1 MKYKKIDMG
10 SYNLHLLKTNKFKT
24 INVRVNFRRKIK
36 KEEVTIRN
44 ILTDLMTHS
53 SKKYKTKKELVIKTQ
68 DLYAVNLTA
77 GTNRIG
83 DFINT
88 SFTLSCL
95 NDKYTEPDNFSESLK
110 FFHEVLFEPN
120 VVDGEFNHDAF
131 DIIYENA
138 KTSLVSMRE
147 NSSYYS
153 LIRCLENMD
162 PNACFSIRMVGYLED
177 LDNINYKNTYLYYK
191 DMIKKDLIDIFVIGD
206 FKIKEMENLIKK
218 TFTFN
223 TYKKKE
229 NINIFCNNKKVIRKK
244 TIKEDDDTKQSKLV
258 IASRIGRL
266 TTFERNYALTLY
278 SLILGGGADSK
289 LFTEVREKSSL
300 AYYINAVP
308 NKLDS
313 TLIIRAGISKDNFT
327 KTVKLIEKEIS
338 NMKKGNFLESDI
350 EKAIKIYNNSLDE
363 IYESPSYLMEAYYLM
378 SLVDID
384 DLDMRRKK
392 IKEVTKEDIVGVAK
406 KIKVDTVYLL
416 EGGDQ

>member
-24 INVRVNFRRKIK
+24 ISVRVNFRRKIA

-44 ILTDLMTHS
+44 ILTDLLTHS
-53 SKKYKTKKELVIKTQ
+53 SKKYKTKKDLVIKTQ

-83 DFINT
+83 NFINT

-95 NDKYTEPDNFSESLK
+95 NDKYTEEDNFNKSLE

-120 VVDGEFNHDAF
+120 VIDGKFNDEAF

-138 KTSLVSMRE
+138 KTSLVSMKE

-153 LIRCLENMD
+153 LIRCLENMND
-162 PNACFSIRMVGYLED
+162 KAPFSIRMVGYLED
-177 LDNINYKNTYLYYK
+177 LENINVKNIYEYYK
-191 DMIKKDLIDIFVIGD
+191 DMLKKDLIDIFVIGD
-206 FKIKEMENLIKK
+206 FKIKEMEELIKK
-218 TFTFN
+218 NFTFN

-229 NINIFCNNKKVIRKK
+229 DITIFSHTKNLIRKK
-244 TIKEDDDTKQSKLV
+244 TIKEEDDIKQSKLV
-258 IASRIGRL
+258 IASRIGKL

-300 AYYINAVP
+300 AYYINAIP

-313 TLIIRAGISKDNFT
+313 TLIIRAGISKDNFS
-327 KTVKLIEKEIS
+327 KTIKLIEKEIN

-350 EKAIKIYNNSLDE
+350 EKAKEMYNNSLE
-363 IYESPSYLMEAYYLM
+363 ELEESPSYLIEAYYLM
-378 SLVDID
+378 NLVDVDEIEK
-384 DLDMRRKK
+384 RREK
-392 IKEVTKEDIVGVAK
+392 IKEVTKEDIVRVAK

-416 EGGDQ
+416 EGGES